1 MFFSLYILVILVI
14 IITVFNLFIVQ
25 LTSISTCIYRV
36 YLYISS
42 HAVLMPQSKLECFH
56 DYTSSAFTQMNGTGH
71 TGREYRNVHFCF
83 RMR

>member
-25 LTSISTCIYRV
+25 LTSISTCIYIV
-36 YLYISS
+36 
-42 HAVLMPQSKLECFH
+42 PQSKLECFH